1 MTGDQLARHRRE
13 KRRTQVRTARAL
25 GVSQTYLSLL
35 ESGKR
40 PLTESLK
47 KRAAMFFELPPT
59 ELPSRLSSGNL
70 PSVTDADL
78 AADLADLGYAGF
90 AYLRR
95 KRPRRKNPADV
106 LLSALN
112 APQREARAVEALPW
126 LLLAYPE
133 MNWNEVTRF
142 AKMNDLQNRL
152 GFLLNVAGEIA
163 ERKDDGSLAEL
174 LHAREVQL
182 ERSMLAR
189 EDTLCNENMTNAE
202 RRWLALNRPDSAR
215 RWKLLADLSP
225 KDLNHYA

>member
-1 MTGDQLARHRRE
+1 MTGYHLARHRKE
-13 KRRTQVRTARAL
+13 KKRSQVQTARAL

-40 PLTESLK
+40 RLTEHLERK
-47 KRAAMFFELPPT
+47 ATKFFDLPPT
-59 ELPSRLSSGNL
+59 NL
-70 PSVTDADL
+70 PARIADGDVLPVTDAEL

-126 LLLAYPE
+126 LLLAFPDIK
-133 MNWNEVTRF
+133 WNEVTRV

-152 GFLLNVAGEIA
+152 GFLLNVAGEMA
-163 ERKDDGSLAEL
+163 EKKNDRSLADL
-174 LHAREVQL
+174 LRARETEL

-202 RRWLALNRPDSAR
+202 RRWLASNRPPNAE

-225 KDLNHYA
+225 RDLNHYE